1 MDFYA
6 GGKTVQ
12 VPTDFLLALVIRL
25 QEFADNTADLET
37 AADLEELINKIIE
50 SID

>member
-25 QEFADNTADLET
+25 QEFADNTADLE
-37 AADLEELINKIIE
+37 ELINKIIE